1 MNGLGLPLHFC
12 ILQFIKNWTVEGLG
26 TRLHLKFCFVS
37 LPLLTHPGIVEYMR
51 RQAGP
56 SSTPLAS
63 VAEVR
68 GFVNSRETRVVGFFS
83 GDTSSHLLDEF
94 KESGNLVR
102 EDVRL
107 GHTTDRQVA
116 KGMGF
121 PEDSVVVFYPK

>member
-1 MNGLGLPLHFC
+1 M
-12 ILQFIKNWTVEGLG
+12 IKNWTVGRPGNEA
-26 TRLHLKFCFVS
+26 TFEVHFVL

-121 PEDSVVVFYPK
+121 PEDSAVVFYPK